1 MGKLKALL
9 AMTNDDTATRTVRLR
24 LMRPV
29 FSREVVRE
37 DLPSY
42 IATDRFTS
50 ARQVYELFRDIVWES
65 REMVL
70 ALHLDG
76 KNRVI
81 CFDRVSIGSLNQ
93 SIINARDLYKS
104 ALLSSAAAIILIH
117 NHPTGDPTPSS
128 EDTEITRR
136 LKDAGDLIGVK
147 LLDHIIIG
155 SGDFVSFAER
165 GML

>member
-9 AMTNDDTATRTVRLR
+9 QGAADDEATRTVRLR

-37 DLPSY
+37 DLPPY

-50 ARQVYELFRDIVWES
+50 AGQVYELFRNIVWES

-76 KNRVI
+76 KNRII
-81 CFDRVSIGSLNQ
+81 CFDRLSIGSLNQ
-93 SIINARDLYKS
+93 SIIHPRELYKS

-117 NHPTGDPTPSS
+117 NHPTGDPSPSN
-128 EDTEITRR
+128 EDIAITLRM
-136 LKDAGDLIGVK
+136 KNAGDLIGIK

-155 SGDFVSFAER
+155 DGDFVSFADR
-165 GML
+165 GIL